1 MKYLLTSS
9 VGRKLIMSI
18 SGAFLLLFLLFHMS
32 MNLAAI
38 FSAEA
43 YNMICAFLGANW
55 YALIGTLVIAF
66 FVFLHFA
73 YALYL
78 TLLNRKARGKVR
90 YAETVTEKGVSWAS
104 KNMLVLGFI
113 VLGGLLVHLFNFW
126 SKMQLVEVL
135 GHHENTLG
143 LSPTEGAALIQY
155 TFSRWYY
162 VVLYLV
168 WFAALWFHLTHGF
181 WSMFQ
186 SVGWNN
192 QVWLTRTKFAAN
204 AVATVVFLCFAAVV
218 VWFFVKS
225 LFSCCGGMC

>member
-9 VGRKLIMSI
+9 VGRKLIMSV
-18 SGAFLLLFLLFHMS
+18 SGAFLVFFLLFHMS

-43 YNMICAFLGANW
+43 YNMICTFLGANW
-55 YALIGTLVIAF
+55 YALAGTVVIAF

-73 YALYL
+73 YAIWL
-78 TLLNRKARGKVR
+78 TLLNLKARGKIR

-104 KNMLVLGFI
+104 KNMFILGSI
-113 VLGGLLVHLFNFW
+113 VLGGLLIHLFNFW
-126 SKMQLVEVL
+126 SRMQWVEIM
-135 GHHENTLG
+135 GHHENSLG
-143 LSPTEGAALIQY
+143 FSPADGASLIQY
-155 TFSRWYY
+155 TFSQWYY
-162 VVLYLV
+162 VVIYLL

-192 QVWLTRTKFAAN
+192 RVWLKRTKIIAN
-204 AVATVVFLCFAAVV
+204 VVATVVFLCFTAVV
-218 VWFFVKS
+218 VLFFVKN
-225 LFSCCGGMC
+225 L